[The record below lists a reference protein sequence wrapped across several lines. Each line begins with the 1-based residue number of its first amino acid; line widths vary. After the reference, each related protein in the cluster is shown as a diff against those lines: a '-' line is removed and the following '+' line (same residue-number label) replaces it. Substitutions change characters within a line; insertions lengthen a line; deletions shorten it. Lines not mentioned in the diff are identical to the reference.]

1 MTSPT
6 LRDRLTGLAATAT
19 ILAVIAGIPTV
30 LLAIGANPLTW
41 TLPAWDQIPTALT
54 RPDDGTLALTAVTV
68 LAWLAWAFLTL
79 TLALEVAARA
89 RGVRAPR
96 LPGLALPQSA
106 ARGLVGAAV
115 LLFTAAPTLAASHA
129 SAATLTTVHATTRTT
144 ATPAA
149 GVASA
154 PAHCHRPVPA
164 GSRALAR
171 PRQPHRHRR

>member
-41 TLPAWDQIPTALT
+41 TLPAWDQIPTALA
-54 RPDDGTLALTAVTV
+54 RPDDGTLALTAAAV

-144 ATPAA
+144 ATARSG
-149 GVASA
+149 GVAGA
-154 PAHCHRPVPA
+154 RHRAVPA